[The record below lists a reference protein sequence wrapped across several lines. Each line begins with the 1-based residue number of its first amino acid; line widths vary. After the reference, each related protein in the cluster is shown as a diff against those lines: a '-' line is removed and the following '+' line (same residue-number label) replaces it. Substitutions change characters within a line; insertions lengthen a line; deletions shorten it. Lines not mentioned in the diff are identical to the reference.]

1 MLGAGTDDITSYHPR
16 FDFGGKDRADRP
28 DCLFYLYKPALRQAE
43 EPIHYLVWK
52 GKIVLDYEREP
63 IRAFDLPLTIS
74 SKIGKEEA
82 RLEAM
87 LRLNPG
93 AEWNDILAR
102 ILRRGD
108 TSAKAVNT
116 QNRLNMCLVRFRTS
130 ARLISFDKRSGSKA
144 LETYL
149 LTRMTAEM
157 VVKNTTKGLTDLVDR
172 KDGEKAYIELV
183 NLGIRNKNSRAQSNE
198 ESKKAN
204 LVTPEE
210 RKKKEKRRR
219 EVKSK
224 LTQADVWVQAWTAWE
239 AQNPT
244 PAPSIYGDT
253 ECTAIESIVAFRLAS
268 MHQYR
273 HDGNVAFKASFT
285 LEHAAPKYAFNNPR
299 MEEFFGSQAYLGD
312 EAFLLPD
319 ANDPYGL
326 LSSPTVTAAQ
336 TCLVDFLLEPARMQ
350 YRQLTLVW
358 NKYGEYDPIFT
369 TNPNDSYWQQLRAL
383 QSAFEQHWAEVG
395 RTGHPPVLYGLLK
408 LDYDSMTWNMD
419 DVPVLALVWQSIDS
433 CTRTFAIWQRRQ
445 AEDQRAKLRQ
455 KQGELEDEEKNS
467 GEQSEDEGDDEGGD
481 DVMMEEKEGSEDDV
495 AIEGSEGAEEVEETE
510 LE

>member
-1 MLGAGTDDITSYHPR
+1 MVGAGTDDITSYHPR
-16 FDFGGKDRADRP
+16 FDFCGKDRDDRP
-28 DCLFYLYKPALRQAE
+28 DCLFYLYKPAPRQAE
-43 EPIHYLVWK
+43 EAIQYLVWK
-52 GKIVLDYEREP
+52 GKVVLDYKREP
-63 IRAFDLPLTIS
+63 IRALDLPLIIS
-74 SKIGKEEA
+74 SKIGDEEA

-93 AEWNDILAR
+93 ADWSDILAR
-102 ILRRGD
+102 ILHRGD
-108 TSAKAVNT
+108 TSTKATNT
-116 QNRLNMCLVRFRTS
+116 QNRLNMCQVRFRSS
-130 ARLISFDKRSGSKA
+130 ARLLSFGKRSGSKA
-144 LETYL
+144 LETYI

-157 VVKNTTKGLTDLVDR
+157 VVKNTTKGLTDLVDER
-172 KDGEKAYIELV
+172 DEKAYIELL

-198 ESKKAN
+198 ESMKAN
-204 LVTPEE
+204 PMTPEE
-210 RKKKEKRRR
+210 RKKKDKWRKELKG
-219 EVKSK
+219 K
-224 LTQADVWVQAWTAWE
+224 LTQANAWAQASTAWE

-268 MHQYR
+268 MNQYR
-273 HDGNVAFKASFT
+273 RDGSVAFKAGFT
-285 LEHAAPKYAFNNPR
+285 LEHAAPRYAFNNPR
-299 MEEFFGSQAYLGD
+299 TEEFFGSPAYLGD

-358 NKYGEYDPIFT
+358 NEFGEYDPIFT
-369 TNPNDSYWQQLRAL
+369 TNPKDSYWQQLRTL
-383 QSAFEQHWAEVG
+383 QSAFEQHWAEVR

-408 LDYDSMTWNMD
+408 LDYDTMTWNVD
-419 DVPVLALVWQSIDS
+419 EVPVLALVWQYIDS

-455 KQGELEDEEKNS
+455 KQGELEDDEKDS
-467 GEQSEDEGDDEGGD
+467 GGHSDDEGGD
-481 DVMMEEKEGSEDDV
+481 EVMMEEREGGEGDV
-495 AIEGSEGAEEVEETE
+495 VMEGSEGAEEVEETE